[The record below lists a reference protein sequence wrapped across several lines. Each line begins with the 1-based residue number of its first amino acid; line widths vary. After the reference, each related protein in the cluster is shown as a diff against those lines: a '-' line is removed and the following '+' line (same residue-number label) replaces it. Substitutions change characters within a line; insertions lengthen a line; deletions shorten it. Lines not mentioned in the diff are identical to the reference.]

1 MSSDATTPVILSAR
15 RTPIGRFLGG
25 LGRVPSPDLGQY
37 AIEAAMTDAGV
48 PADAIEEVFM
58 GCVLQAGVGQNPARQ
73 AALKAGIPDTVT
85 AVTVNKVCGSGLE
98 AVMQAARAI
107 KAGDIDT
114 AIAGGMENMDRA
126 PHFAAVRE
134 GVKYG
139 PTTMQD
145 HMAADGLTCA
155 FENWPMGNAA
165 EWIADAHSISREEQ
179 DRFSAQSHNRAEA
192 AWENGFF
199 DGEVVPLSAE
209 QCKARAGVE
218 KDEGFRAGST
228 PEALGKLRAAFTKDG
243 SVTAG
248 NASQISDGAAAC
260 VVTSAAKAAE
270 LGATPIATIVDY
282 NTAGVPPKELFFAPA
297 VGIEAMLKKNGLSVD
312 DIDLFEINEAFA
324 AQVLADIKHLGVPE
338 EKLNVCG
345 GGIALGHPIGA
356 SGARVLVTLLH
367 QLKRTGGK
375 RGIVSLCLGGGNA
388 VTMLVEMA

>member
-1 MSSDATTPVILSAR
+1 MSDDRTPVILAAR
-15 RTPIGRFLGG
+15 RTPIGRFMGG
-25 LGRVPSPDLGQY
+25 LARVPAPDLGSY
-37 AIEAAMTDAGV
+37 AIAAAM
-48 PADAIEEVFM
+48 ADAKLDPAAVEEVFM

-73 AALKAGIPDTVT
+73 AALKAGIPDAVT

-98 AVMQAARAI
+98 SVMLAARAI
-107 KAGDIDT
+107 RCGDIDV
-114 AIAGGMENMDRA
+114 AVAGGMENMDLA
-126 PHFAAVRE
+126 PHFAHVRA

-155 FENWPMGNAA
+155 FEQWPMGNAA
-165 EWIADAHSISREEQ
+165 EWIAGEHGVSREEQ
-179 DRFSAQSHNRAEA
+179 DRFSAASHNRAEA
-192 AWENGFF
+192 AWEAGHF
-199 DGEVVPLSAE
+199 DTEVVPLSAE
-209 QCKARAGVE
+209 QCKSREGVAR
-218 KDEGFRAGST
+218 DEGFRPGSSA
-228 PEALGKLRAAFTKDG
+228 EALAKLRPAFTKDG

-248 NASQISDGAAAC
+248 NASQISDGAAAV
-260 VVTSAAKAAE
+260 VVTSLAKAKA

-282 NTAGVPPKELFFAPA
+282 NTAGVEPKKLFFAPA
-297 VGIEAMLKKNGLSVD
+297 VGIERLLAKQGVSVG

-367 QLKRTGGK
+367 QLVRTGGTT
-375 RGIVSLCLGGGNA
+375 GVCSLCLGGGNA
-388 VTMLVEMA
+388 VSMLVRR